1 MSTVSREDEAA
12 PIVYVVDDDARMC
25 TSLDTLF
32 RSVGWQ
38 VQTFASTAEF
48 RGNHVEQRGGCLLLD
63 VRLRGESG
71 LMYQQRDHGGPSF
84 PVIFMTGFA
93 DVKMCRQAMKAGAVD
108 FLLKPF
114 ADQEVIDAVNAALL
128 IDEKQ
133 RAADRTRRELHSI
146 FARLSARERQVFS
159 YVVAG
164 AQNKQIASYLG
175 VSVITVKLHRAA
187 MMRKMN
193 ASSLADL
200 VRKAMS
206 LDLPALPAIKAPNR

>member
-1 MSTVSREDEAA
+1 
-12 PIVYVVDDDARMC
+12 
-25 TSLDTLF
+25 
-32 RSVGWQ
+32 
-38 VQTFASTAEF
+38 
-48 RGNHVEQRGGCLLLD
+48 
-63 VRLRGESG
+63 
-71 LMYQQRDHGGPSF
+71 
-84 PVIFMTGFA
+84 
-93 DVKMCRQAMKAGAVD
+93 MKAGAVD